1 MKKVVRKEGCG
12 IWSNLIYLMK
22 GIWDSDKKLMAL
34 IILETLCMV
43 ITPYAAM
50 YLPKMGVD
58 LVMEGAD
65 ARKVIL
71 ILGWMTAVIMAGG
84 RGERFWPMS
93 IAIMRMWKVPD
104 GRTNIMRRN

>member
-50 YLPKMGVD
+50 YLPKLGVD

-71 ILGWMTAVIMAGG
+71 ILG
-84 RGERFWPMS
+84 
-93 IAIMRMWKVPD
+93 
-104 GRTNIMRRN
+104 